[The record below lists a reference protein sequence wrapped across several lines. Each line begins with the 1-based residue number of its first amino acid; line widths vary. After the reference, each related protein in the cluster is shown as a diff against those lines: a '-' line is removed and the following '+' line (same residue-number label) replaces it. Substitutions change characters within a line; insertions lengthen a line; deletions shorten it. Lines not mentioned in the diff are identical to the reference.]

1 MRPLTV
7 ARTGRNPRRLPGSA
21 RIEWSP
27 ALKSTIPK
35 LRIHYLKAQLA
46 KRQHV
51 RASLIKEFEAES
63 LSIKQR
69 AVLAHCLG
77 DAQRE
82 SHVLQLML
90 DLLERQKKQ
99 ERKKFD

>member
-1 MRPLTV
+1 
-7 ARTGRNPRRLPGSA
+7 
-21 RIEWSP
+21 
-27 ALKSTIPK
+27 LKSTIPK
-35 LRIHYLKAQLA
+35 LRIHDLKVQLA
-46 KRQHV
+46 IRQHV
-51 RASLIKEFEAES
+51 CASMIKEFEAES

-69 AVLAHCLG
+69 GVLAHCWG

-99 ERKKFD
+99 ERKRFD